1 MPCRTGRATL
11 IDVRV
16 HQRGDGGSEARASA
30 VPDLALAAALTV
42 IAQVDVWRPDLAVW
56 GDDPVEGPAPLNSL
70 LLLVVTLRV
79 AWRRTAPL
87 AVTAVAMAGVIAQA
101 VLTRE
106 PPIGLLLA
114 APVLVLVYTVAA
126 YGSRRQA
133 WTGLALTACATAVH
147 DALDPRIRTP
157 EDVADASYWWLVIL
171 MSWVVGRYVGSR
183 RQARAEAERLHRLTA
198 EREVAEQEAV
208 TRERLRIAHE
218 LHDVVAHSVSVV
230 ALQAGAA
237 LELLDRSP
245 DRAREPLLA
254 IERTARHTLVE
265 MGALVG
271 ILRSAG
277 VEEPPTAQPG
287 LADLPELVER
297 VSAAGLPV
305 RLAVEGIPAALPLG
319 LELSAYR
326 IVQEA
331 LTNALKHAGTPARA
345 VVSVCHEPGELRL
358 AICDDGSGTGRSTG
372 ALGHGHGLVGM
383 RERVTLYG
391 GELEAGAGPH
401 GGFRVRVRL
410 PVTVSQT

>member
-1 MPCRTGRATL
+1 M
-11 IDVRV
+11 
-16 HQRGDGGSEARASA
+16 
-30 VPDLALAAALTV
+30 
-42 IAQVDVWRPDLAVW
+42 
-56 GDDPVEGPAPLNSL
+56 
-70 LLLVVTLRV
+70 
-79 AWRRTAPL
+79 
-87 AVTAVAMAGVIAQA
+87 
-101 VLTRE
+101 
-106 PPIGLLLA
+106 
-114 APVLVLVYTVAA
+114 
-126 YGSRRQA
+126 
-133 WTGLALTACATAVH
+133 
-147 DALDPRIRTP
+147 
-157 EDVADASYWWLVIL
+157 
-171 MSWVVGRYVGSR
+171 
-183 RQARAEAERLHRLTA
+183 
-198 EREVAEQEAV
+198 